1 MRPMRILIG
10 AGLAALFPMLASG
23 QTCVGAASFG
33 VAPYRVGAGFQS
45 TTGENTYG
53 LSLAGGQP
61 SGFYG
66 SAGVAHADFSDIG
79 NSATLLSLG
88 GGYTMDM
95 NPGVSSAQF
104 CPEIGFAYQSGPD
117 IDTGFG
123 TVSTSVTAF
132 SFGGA
137 VGNRMP
143 VSPTLDMIPFGSL
156 DYVIANASVS
166 GAGSASQNYGA
177 LGLGAGFVFDKVLM
191 VQPMVSIPLGQ
202 PGGTSVFQLAF
213 GYSFGGSAQP
223 AQTAPRR
230 R

>member
-1 MRPMRILIG
+1 MSSMRILLG
-10 AGLAALFPMLASG
+10 AGVMALVPLLASG

-33 VAPYRVGAGFQS
+33 SQPYRVGAGFQS
-45 TTGENTYG
+45 SDGEKAYG
-53 LSLAGGQP
+53 LNLAGGQP

-66 SAGVAHADFSDIG
+66 SAGVARADFSDIG

-95 NPGVSSAQF
+95 NPTRSAQF
-104 CPEIGFAYQSGPD
+104 CPEVGYVYQSGPN

-123 TVSTSVTAF
+123 TVSTSLTAF
-132 SFGGA
+132 NFGGA
-137 VGNRMP
+137 VGNTMP
-143 VSPTLDMIPFGSL
+143 MSPTLDFIPFGSL
-156 DYVIANASVS
+156 DYVVANASVS

-177 LGLGAGFVFDKVLM
+177 LGIGAGFIFDKVLM
-191 VQPMVSIPLGQ
+191 VQPMVSIPLGL
-202 PGGTSVFQLAF
+202 PGATSTFQLAL

-223 AQTAPRR
+223 TQTAPRR